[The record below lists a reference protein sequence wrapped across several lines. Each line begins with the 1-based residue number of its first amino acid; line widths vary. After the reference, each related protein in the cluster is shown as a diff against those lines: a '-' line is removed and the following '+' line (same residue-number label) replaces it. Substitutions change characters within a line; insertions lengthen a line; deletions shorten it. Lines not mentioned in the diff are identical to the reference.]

1 MTLREYRTRA
11 GLTLEQMGM
20 LLGGVHFT
28 TVQKWEMGI
37 NVPDAIAVARIEQ
50 VTGDQVRAS
59 SFKRRAKTKR
69 RPRGARTKATEEQD
83 RGRAHG

>member
-1 MTLREYRTRA
+1 
-11 GLTLEQMGM
+11 M

-59 SFKRRAKTKR
+59 SFTRRSKPKRRVRGIRAK
-69 RPRGARTKATEEQD
+69 AAEEQD